1 MLVCFPGF
9 TQSVELLIIIENN
22 PFRIQARWGIKARA
36 LIEIIRLHWPELAQ
50 ESQNLSAFLI
60 RGLLDEMQSIVG
72 VFLLQ
77 SVVFDA
83 YGIACEI
90 MPGHIFFFVRHKGP
104 G

>member
-1 MLVCFPGF
+1 MEKNQDRTV
-9 TQSVELLIIIENN
+9 TVTAKKI
-22 PFRIQARWGIKARA
+22 GINGEGKMCIRDR
-36 LIEIIRLHWPELAQ
+36 IEIIRLHWPELAQ

-60 RGLLDEMQSIVG
+60 RGLPDEMQSIVG